1 MSGLNDGF
9 KRRIKVKKLFAEM
22 DRYVLEKATALHS
35 RTNNIIVHII
45 TILGNMGV
53 FWWIL
58 SVPFFISSD
67 SRYVGV
73 NILLSMLFGFI
84 TGEVIIKSIV
94 GRTRPSELLSQDELI
109 IRSPRHSSFPSGHTS
124 TSVAV
129 AVGLIINC
137 TAIIWVPA
145 LIIAVLIS
153 FSRVY
158 LRVHY
163 FSDVCGGVAVGLA
176 CGVLSK
182 LATEGIRMI
191 PVLQT
196 IIG

>member
-1 MSGLNDGF
+1 MKNM
-9 KRRIKVKKLFAEM
+9 FARL
-22 DRYVLEKATALHS
+22 DRHVLHTVTALHS
-35 RTNNIIVHII
+35 RTNNIIVHLI
-45 TILGNMGV
+45 TMMGNVGV
-53 FWWIL
+53 IWWIL
-58 SVPFFISSD
+58 SVPFFISKN
-67 SRYVGV
+67 SRYIGL
-73 NILLSMLFGFI
+73 NILMSMFLGLMI
-84 TGEVIIKSIV
+84 GEVLIKNIV

-124 TSVAV
+124 TSVSV
-129 AVGLIINC
+129 AVGLIFNC

-163 FSDVCGGVAVGLA
+163 FSDVCGGVAVGVV

-182 LATEGIRMI
+182 LATEGVRMI
-191 PVLQT
+191 PILQP
-196 IIG
+196 ILG